1 MTHLFLFVVVVKKTH
16 YNMKKTILFYFLSI
30 TLISML
36 GCGKGGEKPAEKGA
50 ATGSTTITIKGSDT
64 MVQLGQRWAELF
76 MGTNKDVSIQVT
88 GGGSGTGVS
97 ALINGTTDIC
107 MSSRPMKDKERE
119 QMLAKYQS
127 SGVEVTVAK
136 DGLTVY
142 LHPDNPVKEL
152 TMEQLKNI
160 YTGKITNW
168 KEVGGKNEPIILYSR
183 ENNSGTYVFFK
194 EHVLEN
200 KDFAQNAQTLPGTA
214 AVVNAVTKDPNGIGY
229 GGAGYAKGIKECA
242 IKKDDAS
249 PALLP
254 LKENIDNNSYALSR
268 GLYFYLKGRPEGTI
282 KTFVD
287 WILSPAGQEIV
298 SKEGFFTAR

>member
-1 MTHLFLFVVVVKKTH
+1 
-16 YNMKKTILFYFLSI
+16 MKKTILSYLFSI
-30 TLISML
+30 ALIGL
-36 GCGKGGEKPAEKGA
+36 FGCGKSSDKPAEQGA
-50 ATGSTTITIKGSDT
+50 GGNTITIKGSDT
-64 MVQLGQRWAELF
+64 MVQLAQRWAEAF
-76 MGTNKDVSIQVT
+76 MAADKDVSVQVT

-107 MSSRPMKDKERE
+107 MSSRPMKDKEKE
-119 QMLAKYQS
+119 QMNAKYQS
-127 SGVEVTVAK
+127 TGVEVTVAR

-142 LHPDNPVKEL
+142 LHESNPVKEL
-152 TMEQLKNI
+152 TMEQLKKI
-160 YTGKITNW
+160 YLGEIKNW
-168 KEVGGKNEPIILYSR
+168 KEVGGKNATILLYSR

-229 GGAGYAKGIKECA
+229 GGAGYSSGIKECA

-254 LKENIDNNSYALSR
+254 VKENIDNNSYVLSR
-268 GLYFYLKGRPEGTI
+268 GLFFYLKGKPEGKMKNLI
-282 KTFVD
+282 D
-287 WILSPAGQEIV
+287 WILSPTGQEVV
-298 SKEGFFTAR
+298 SKEGFFTVK

>member
-1 MTHLFLFVVVVKKTH
+1 
-16 YNMKKTILFYFLSI
+16 MKKTILSYLFSI
-30 TLISML
+30 ALIGLL
-36 GCGKGGEKPAEKGA
+36 GCSKTCDKPAEQGA
-50 ATGSTTITIKGSDT
+50 GGNTITIKGSDT
-64 MVQLGQRWAELF
+64 MVQLAQRWAEAF
-76 MGTNKDVSIQVT
+76 MGADKEVSVQVT

-107 MSSRPMKDKERE
+107 MSSRPMKDKEKE
-119 QMLAKYQS
+119 QMLAKYKS
-127 SGVEVTVAK
+127 TGVEVTVAR

-142 LHPDNPVKEL
+142 LNESNPVKEL
-152 TMEQLKNI
+152 TMEQIKKI
-160 YTGKITNW
+160 YLGEITNW
-168 KEVGGKNEPIILYSR
+168 KEVGGKNATILLYSR

-214 AVVNAVTKDPNGIGY
+214 AVVNAITKDPNGIGY

-254 LKENIDNNSYALSR
+254 IKENIDNNSYALSR
-268 GLYFYLKGRPEGTI
+268 GLYFYLKGAPEGKMKNLI
-282 KTFVD
+282 D
-287 WILSPAGQEIV
+287 WILSPAGQEVV
-298 SKEGFFTAR
+298 SKEGFFTVK